1 MATAFKAPPITVEQ
15 YKAFQGYPGLKDE
28 LINGEIVLSPQPK
41 PLHQEVLANIL
52 FLLREA
58 LNSQDFTAQTNTNID
73 FGTQFSM
80 PAPDVFII
88 GKTEWRRARDSEDY
102 LQSPPLLVVEVLSPA
117 NKKPRVEQKITIYL
131 NGGVTEIWLIEPKK
145 QTLERVTNQKRA
157 KVKSEA
163 ALPAPLTGKIALSEI
178 FKKV

>member
-1 MATAFKAPPITVEQ
+1 MKPKAPPITVEQ
-15 YKAFQGYPGLKDE
+15 YKAFEGYPGLKDE
-28 LINGEIVLSPQPK
+28 LINREIVLSPQPK

-58 LNSQDFTAQTNTNID
+58 
-73 FGTQFSM
+73 
-80 PAPDVFII
+80 
-88 GKTEWRRARDSEDY
+88 
-102 LQSPPLLVVEVLSPA
+102 
-117 NKKPRVEQKITIYL
+117 
-131 NGGVTEIWLIEPKK
+131 IEPKK

-163 ALPAPLTGKIALSEI
+163 ALPAPLTGKIALTDI